1 MTASRELSDL
11 LPTVEKA
18 ARAALV
24 ECAAA
29 GLNPLITCTYR
40 SGEEQN
46 RLYAIGRTVP
56 GKKVTNARAGQ
67 SSHQWRVA
75 LDLVPMVN
83 GKPEW
88 TGKHSDWNAIAKIFI
103 KHGFE
108 WAGNW
113 KRFRELPHFQM
124 TKGHPLSY
132 FQKGG
137 KI

>member
-1 MTASRELSDL
+1 MASRELKDL
-11 LPTVEKA
+11 LPKVETA
-18 ARAALV
+18 ARKALV

-29 GLNPLITCTYR
+29 GIDVLVTCTWR

-46 RLYAIGRTVP
+46 RLYAQGRTTP

-67 SSHQWRVA
+67 SFHQWRVA
-75 LDLVPMVN
+75 LDIVILIG

-88 TGKHSDWNAIAKIFI
+88 SGTHTHWRKAAEIFI

-124 TKGHPLSY
+124 TGGHPLSY
-132 FQKGG
+132 FQSGG
-137 KI
+137 KL